1 MKKNKQKIKV
11 DWKSKF
17 LDLLIVVIGITIAF
31 KLNAW
36 NETIETKSKVDDYIE
51 NFNSEII
58 SNKESLD
65 IAIAF
70 SETNYKNIDSL
81 KIILLT
87 KNYTDS
93 RILLLSSSMMAM
105 ANFTPS
111 ITTMENIL
119 ASGDFD
125 LIKDIELRKSIINT
139 YNNYQTTA
147 NLEKLLTDYV
157 SEYVSPFFF
166 ENIRFSDFSSIH
178 PDYTKDPVFENIV
191 FGYEVLLNQLINGYK
206 INSEIQKDLNE
217 KLNSIKAD

>member
-1 MKKNKQKIKV
+1 MKNRKQKTKM

-17 LDLLIVVIGITIAF
+17 MDLLIVIIGITIAF

-36 NETIETKSKVDDYIE
+36 NQTIETKSKVEDYIE
-51 NFNSEII
+51 SFRSE
-58 SNKESLD
+58 SLLNQESLD
-65 IAIAF
+65 ISIAF

-81 KIILLT
+81 KIILLS
-87 KNYTDS
+87 KNYTDN
-93 RILLLSSSMMAM
+93 RILLLSSSMLSMAY
-105 ANFTPS
+105 FTPS
-111 ITTMENIL
+111 ITTMENIS

-147 NLEKLLTDYV
+147 DLENLLADYV
-157 SEYVSPFFF
+157 NEYVTPFFF

-178 PDYTKDPVFENIV
+178 SDYTKDPAFENIV

-206 INSEIQKDLNE
+206 VNSEIQKDLNE